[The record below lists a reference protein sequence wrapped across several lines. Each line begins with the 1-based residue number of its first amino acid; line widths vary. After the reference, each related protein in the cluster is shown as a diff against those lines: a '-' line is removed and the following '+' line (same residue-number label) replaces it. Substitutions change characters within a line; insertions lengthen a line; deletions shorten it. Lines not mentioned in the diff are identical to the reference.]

1 MNTENICKA
10 LYALPGGVVSP
21 RRQSLTSPIII
32 TIVGI
37 AFVVINYVAL
47 TDAPEALSMLMLTLG
62 IGLLLYG
69 ALVLVMRLSN
79 PKQVPYDNRSH
90 SFFKY
95 KERYFE
101 RELVAP
107 IQQALGRGDTMAIDE
122 MPTTNI
128 AAVTLVEYRSK
139 SGIRAYCL
147 YEYGE
152 SNYRPITQP
161 TILGHDA

>member
-1 MNTENICKA
+1 MNTDNICKA
-10 LYALPGGVVSP
+10 LYALPGGVVTS
-21 RRQSLTSPIII
+21 RRQSSTTPIMIAV
-32 TIVGI
+32 VGI
-37 AFVVINYVAL
+37 ALLVINYAML
-47 TDAPEALSMLMLTLG
+47 SEAPESLSMLMLTVG

-69 ALVLVMRLSN
+69 SLVAVMRQIS

-90 SFFKY
+90 SYFKY

-107 IQQALGRGDTMAIDE
+107 LQQALGRGDTAAIDE

-128 AAVTLVEYRSK
+128 AAITLVEYRSK

-152 SNYRPITQP
+152 SEYRPLGKP
-161 TILGHDA
+161 TILGYEA